1 MDHAIVFISPDFGP
15 DTREKIIKTLN
26 MPGAVITDNIECAT
40 IVITPRTARIS
51 LTMAI
56 FALKQIERTKQEL
69 DALDYRLRDM
79 DKIYIPPLPQM
90 TRNKKHTPPTQQ
102 RALNRFTQTQKT
114 YRQTIFNRTNCK

>member
-15 DTREKIIKTLN
+15 DTRKRIIKALN
-26 MPGAVITDNIECAT
+26 MPDAVITDNIECAT

-79 DKIYIPPLPQM
+79 DKIYIPPLPQL
-90 TRNKKHTPPTQQ
+90 NKKYTTPTHL

>member
-1 MDHAIVFISPDFGP
+1 MSRAIVFITPDFGP
-15 DTREKIIKTLN
+15 DIREKIIKALN
-26 MPGAVITDNIECAT
+26 MSDAVITDNIEYAT

-51 LTMAI
+51 LTMAAV
-56 FALKQIERTKQEL
+56 ALEQIQKTEPEL
-69 DALDYRLRDM
+69 DTLYYRLRDT

-114 YRQTIFNRTNCK
+114 YRQRIFNRTNHK